1 MKQFVA
7 AICISLIGLGPL
19 GVCAAE
25 DAPLKTVAAVYQ
37 DKSALAGKLVSV
49 QGKVVKV
56 NNGIMG
62 RNFVHVQDGTGDQNS
77 NNLIVTSKD
86 TATVGEQ
93 VAVSGRVVLNR
104 DFGAGYMY
112 PLLVEDASVTV
123 KK

>member
-1 MKQFVA
+1 MRTLIAVGALAAAFVSAPLFA
-7 AICISLIGLGPL
+7 A
-19 GVCAAE
+19 

-37 DKSALAGKLVSV
+37 EKAALSGQVVSV

-62 RNFVHVQDGTGDQNS
+62 RNFVHVQDGSGDANANT

-86 TATVGEQ
+86 TAQVGQQ
-93 VAVSGRVVLNR
+93 VAVSGKVTLNR

-112 PLLVEDASVTV
+112 PLLLEEARISP
-123 KK
+123 K